1 MRSPPGQA
9 VSHLEVDPRRINASR
24 KVGAVGRNAARLMA
38 EACGLLRRLEEAER
52 EIPPSLM
59 CVCSYLCDAVG
70 HKFGEGSRSV
80 VTGERERERSLCGR
94 GGAGGAEKGE
104 EVVAGGAGD
113 AGGEG
118 RDRVT
123 ANGGGEEEDTD
134 TLPAPRNLF
143 APTGL
148 QVEREAAASS
158 VSSACNSD
166 MDLPSAPTGAARM
179 TASPENSADRER
191 GSGEDVGGEEAPPN
205 DSSKATVSSLSWK
218 FAALGGVLFLRFICP
233 AMITPENNGLCST
246 PPCPHDR
253 YVRENEGRSREPQRA
268 KESQR
273 EPKRAKREVR
283 ERERESERQS
293 DTH

>member
-1 MRSPPGQA
+1 MRSPPVQA

-38 EACGLLRRLEEAER
+38 EACGLLRHLEEAER

-80 VTGERERERSLCGR
+80 VTGEMARERSLCGG
-94 GGAGGAEKGE
+94 GGAGGAEKGDA
-104 EVVAGGAGD
+104 VVAGGAGAGD

-118 RDRVT
+118 RDRGT

-143 APTGL
+143 APMGL
-148 QVEREAAASS
+148 RVEREAAASS

-179 TASPENSADRER
+179 TPAHRRTTASPENSAERER

-205 DSSKATVSSLSWK
+205 DSSKAIVSSLSWK

-253 YVRENEGRSREPQRA
+253 YVREIEGRG
-268 KESQR
+268 R
-273 EPKRAKREVR
+273 EPKRAKESHT
-283 ERERESERQS
+283 ERERVRDQAK
-293 DTH
+293 H